1 MSCLNFNKRVFYTD
15 MHLGLRK
22 ASYKVKSIQEWNEMK

>member
-1 MSCLNFNKRVFYTD
+1 MSCLTFDKRVFYTD

-22 ASYKVKSIQEWNEMK
+22 ASYMVQSIEEWNEMK